1 MSYQD
6 TGIVKKQVVDGL
18 AAARAAAKLKREKKA
33 EAIVARQKGKE
44 NADEERQKSKEEHDA
59 LVAEEEVILQKK
71 IANAR
76 KAMGVRKNDPNP
88 PELCRLIEDWRFESL
103 RRIWKR

>member
-6 TGIVKKQVVDGL
+6 TGIVVKQVVDGL

-44 NADEERQKSKEEHDA
+44 NADEERKKSKEEHDA
-59 LVAEEEVILQKK
+59 LVAQEDEILQKK

-88 PELCRLIEDWRFESL
+88 AELYRLIEDWKFEAL

>member
-6 TGIVKKQVVDGL
+6 TGIVEKQVVDGL
-18 AAARAAAKLKREKKA
+18 AAARAASKLKRDKKA
-33 EAIVARQKGKE
+33 AAIVARQKGKE
-44 NADEERQKSKEEHDA
+44 NADEERKKSMEEHDA
-59 LVAEEEVILQKK
+59 LVSQEDEILQKK

-88 PELCRLIEDWRFESL
+88 PELYRLIEDWKFESL
-103 RRIWKR
+103 RRLWNR

>member
-6 TGIVKKQVVDGL
+6 TGIVENQVVDGL
-18 AAARAAAKLKREKKA
+18 AAARAAAKLKRQKKA

-44 NADEERQKSKEEHDA
+44 NADEERKKSKEEHDA
-59 LVAEEEVILQKK
+59 LVVQEDEILQKK

-88 PELCRLIEDWRFESL
+88 RELYRLIEDWKIESL
-103 RRIWKR
+103 MRIWKR

>member
-6 TGIVKKQVVDGL
+6 TGIVEKHVVDGL
-18 AAARAAAKLKREKKA
+18 AGARAAAKLKRDKKA
-33 EAIVARQKGKE
+33 AAILARQKGKE
-44 NADEERQKSKEEHDA
+44 EAEEKRKKSMEEHDA
-59 LVAEEEVILQKK
+59 LVTQEEEILQKK

-88 PELCRLIEDWRFESL
+88 PELFRLIEDWKFESL

>member
-6 TGIVKKQVVDGL
+6 TGIVEKQVVDGL

-44 NADEERQKSKEEHDA
+44 NADEERKKSKEEHDA
-59 LVAEEEVILQKK
+59 LVVQEDEILQKK
-71 IANAR
+71 IASAR

-88 PELCRLIEDWRFESL
+88 PELFRLIEDWKFESL

>member
-6 TGIVKKQVVDGL
+6 TGMVEKKMVDGL

-44 NADEERQKSKEEHDA
+44 NADEERKKSKEEHDA
-59 LVAEEEVILQKK
+59 LVAQEDEILQKK
-71 IANAR
+71 IANTR
-76 KAMGVRKNDPNP
+76 KAMGVRKNDPNSQ
-88 PELCRLIEDWRFESL
+88 EVCKLIEDWQFESL
-103 RRIWKR
+103 RRICKR